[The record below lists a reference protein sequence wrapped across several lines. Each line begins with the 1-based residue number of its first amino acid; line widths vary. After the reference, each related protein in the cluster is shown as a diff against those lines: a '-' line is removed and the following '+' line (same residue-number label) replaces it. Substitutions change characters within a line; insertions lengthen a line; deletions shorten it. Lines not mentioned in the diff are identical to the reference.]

1 MGDLIR
7 RILLLDWIGEQ
18 SLLHI
23 IADHGTGHILKP
35 QVSDALIY
43 IFGCLLQIKTHI
55 RDLMVSRET
64 KSAHGAGNCVC
75 HLLIHTMIILVCVI
89 IVNTKLW
96 HRVFRNP

>member
-1 MGDLIR
+1 MGNLVR
-7 RILLLDWIGEQ
+7 RILLMDWICDQ

-23 IADHGTGHILKP
+23 IADHGTGHILKA

-75 HLLIHTMIILVCVI
+75 HLLIHRMIILICVL
-89 IVNTKLW
+89 IVNTKLLDS
-96 HRVFRNP
+96 VFINP